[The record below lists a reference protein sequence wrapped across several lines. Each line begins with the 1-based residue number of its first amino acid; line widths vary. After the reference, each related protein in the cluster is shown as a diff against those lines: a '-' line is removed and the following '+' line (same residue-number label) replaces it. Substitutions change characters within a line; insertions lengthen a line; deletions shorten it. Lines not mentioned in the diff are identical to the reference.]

1 MAPAAR
7 FLPHLRAANAVA
19 REAAFPELEAELV
32 APHRDF
38 WRR

>member
-1 MAPAAR
+1 MSLSSRIVFASGQKKIEVHGP
-7 FLPHLRAANAVA
+7 
-19 REAAFPELEAELV
+19 FPELEAELV